1 MDAPPDTALDAPP
14 DTPPDAPLDAPLD
27 TALDA
32 RPGSIRDGA
41 VRVSGLRKSFRVK
54 GGTAAA
60 VTGIDLAVAAGEIF
74 GLLGPNGA
82 GKTTTLRI
90 LTTLLPADGG
100 EAVVAGADVR
110 REPRLVRR
118 RIGYVG
124 QLGGAD
130 ANATGRENLLLAGR
144 LYGLSSAAARQRA
157 TELLTVFDL
166 SALADR
172 GVRTYSGGQK
182 RRLEVALGIMHE
194 PRVLFLDE
202 PTTGLDPQN
211 RANLWDQLRRL
222 RARGATIVI
231 TTHYLDEA
239 DQLCDRVAIVDHG
252 TVIALGTPEEL
263 KRRYSGKAI
272 TLTPN
277 VPPADLPGLAGELA
291 RQLAAR
297 GLVAPADGTG
307 GPGTKEEGTG
317 AERTRAEGTGGTGRT
332 GGTGGTAEGSGRA
345 QGATVSD
352 ATIRLAVTD
361 TTLAMAAACELL
373 AARGIELA
381 DVSVARPTLDDVF
394 LNETGKTLRDTGVH
408 Q

>member
-1 MDAPPDTALDAPP
+1 
-14 DTPPDAPLDAPLD
+14 
-27 TALDA
+27 
-32 RPGSIRDGA
+32 

-54 GGTAAA
+54 NETVDA
-60 VTGIDLAVAAGEIF
+60 VTGIDLVVAEGEIF

-90 LTTLLPADGG
+90 LTTLLAADDG
-100 EAVVAGADVR
+100 EAIVAGADVR

-144 LYGLSSAAARQRA
+144 LYGLSAAAARQRA
-157 TELLTVFDL
+157 TELLAVFDL
-166 SALADR
+166 AALADR

-222 RARGATIVI
+222 RARGTTIVL

-239 DQLCDRVAIVDHG
+239 DQLCDRVTIVDHG
-252 TVIALGTPEEL
+252 KVIALGTPQEL
-263 KRRYSGKAI
+263 KRRYSGNAI
-272 TLTPN
+272 TLTPK
-277 VPPADLPGLAGELA
+277 VAAADLPGLARDLA
-291 RQLAAR
+291 RQLTAQGLAATA
-297 GLVAPADGTG
+297 GGTGATEGPAVADGT
-307 GPGTKEEGTG
+307 
-317 AERTRAEGTGGTGRT
+317 
-332 GGTGGTAEGSGRA
+332 
-345 QGATVSD
+345 
-352 ATIRLAVTD
+352 IRVAVTD
-361 TTLAMAAACELL
+361 TTRAMAAACGLL
-373 AARGIELA
+373 AARGIEA
-381 DVSVARPTLDDVF
+381 SDVSVARPTLDDVF
-394 LNETGKTLRDTGVH
+394 LNETGKTLRDTGVAA
-408 Q
+408 